1 MSASQLWLSLASG
14 APGLGGPYLIETL
27 AAYEELDAVG
37 HEKPQF
43 LMAIGRTTKRQVFT
57 KSFPLLSGRGQSGA
71 VTLSTLGSP
80 LTFLIDCELHASRDA
95 PRIQG
100 GPIKGDYARY
110 EMRCAANSQKEV
122 AYSLYHQ
129 LLASFSAV
137 VLVFVEDFS
146 STSEV
151 TDLLIDWLR
160 SAMNKSPPY
169 SPKIVLVTEAGA
181 SLHLRDFLSR
191 LVARTLSLL
200 RLSDPLRAYTAAE
213 IRDMIGSFLHLETM
227 EAQAGTA
234 FATSL
239 SSLALRACRERHL
252 SDIHFSALHWKTLV
266 RDAMAQFTESPS
278 LPLSLCQL
286 ARRANPLPDDLSE
299 QLTRFLRATALE
311 GMEQAE
317 ILASALSMNAYPP
330 GMHGFPPAMVYSELY
345 EDKVRRAVSDL
356 VPARCD
362 LAPQIRERFVALA
375 SHNLKVSVA
384 FAAAH
389 KAVLRR
395 GQASWLSVKSQDTC
409 LVCAVHTPTKTLDCR
424 HRLCNACTV
433 ICGALEGQG
442 TIAVLQCPLCGL
454 PNAASFKLRPPTAGI
469 RVLDLGGVEAAK
481 TMEFLRSIHRSI
493 SLIGNSLS
501 DSFDVVLA
509 SNVGTFSC

>member
-1 MSASQLWLSLASG
+1 
-14 APGLGGPYLIETL
+14 
-27 AAYEELDAVG
+27 
-37 HEKPQF
+37 
-43 LMAIGRTTKRQVFT
+43 
-57 KSFPLLSGRGQSGA
+57 
-71 VTLSTLGSP
+71 
-80 LTFLIDCELHASRDA
+80 
-95 PRIQG
+95 
-100 GPIKGDYARY
+100 
-110 EMRCAANSQKEV
+110 MRCAANSQKEV

-375 SHNLKVSVA
+375 SHNL
-384 FAAAH
+384 
-389 KAVLRR
+389 
-395 GQASWLSVKSQDTC
+395 
-409 LVCAVHTPTKTLDCR
+409 
-424 HRLCNACTV
+424 
-433 ICGALEGQG
+433 
-442 TIAVLQCPLCGL
+442 
-454 PNAASFKLRPPTAGI
+454 
-469 RVLDLGGVEAAK
+469 
-481 TMEFLRSIHRSI
+481 
-493 SLIGNSLS
+493 
-501 DSFDVVLA
+501 
-509 SNVGTFSC
+509 